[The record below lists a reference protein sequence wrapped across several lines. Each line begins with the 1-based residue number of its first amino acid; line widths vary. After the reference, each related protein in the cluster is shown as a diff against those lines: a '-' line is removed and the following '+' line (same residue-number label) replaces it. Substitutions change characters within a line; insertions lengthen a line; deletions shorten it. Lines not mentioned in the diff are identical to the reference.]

1 MKNITQEFKKYS
13 EELKSQ
19 IKPTETKSNQFRKN
33 VINDFKNIYIE
44 GHYKLLKQHDDF
56 LGKSVYRKLKG
67 FNYSLV
73 MVNEELNR
81 TELIPVLFN
90 STLNNFFKADLISFV
105 VEKLT
110 DELLNESLVYR
121 STNSF
126 ENLVFEWKIE
136 AKQKLIKF
144 YKKQLKY
151 LTND

>member
-1 MKNITQEFKKYS
+1 
-13 EELKSQ
+13 
-19 IKPTETKSNQFRKN
+19 
-33 VINDFKNIYIE
+33 
-44 GHYKLLKQHDDF
+44 
-56 LGKSVYRKLKG
+56 
-67 FNYSLV
+67 